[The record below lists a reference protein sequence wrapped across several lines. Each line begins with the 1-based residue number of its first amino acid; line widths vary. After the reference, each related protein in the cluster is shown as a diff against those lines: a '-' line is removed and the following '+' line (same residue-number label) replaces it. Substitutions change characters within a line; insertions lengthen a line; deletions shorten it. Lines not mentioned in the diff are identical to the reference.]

1 MSKKIRKTLLVT
13 AAIGSVAAATYCILK
28 KKNVKIKKDKK
39 TASGKQD
46 DVITFEEISSER
58 NYVSLQPEV
67 TSTDATEEP
76 GEKEVSD
83 DQSQDTDDD
92 ESAEDEESPPVI
104 PADTDT
110 APDAVTEESVTG
122 PDTVSEDSVTGPDTV
137 SEESVT
143 GPDTDM
149 KDNASEDD
157 NKATEG
163 ADFTLEEITSS
174 EEVLTEQETFWDDAN
189 EDESSVS
196 FTTKPVDKPVEEPV
210 ALPTDEPAKALSK
223 IPVASE
229 ATIVNDDEFTP
240 LENIAQDV
248 YSIYEQPADK
258 IEEFFNEDGE
268 TSSTDDVA
276 QNIAVSELLGEEEIL
291 MEEDIIQEK

>member
-122 PDTVSEDSVTGPDTV
+122 PDTVSMD
-137 SEESVT
+137 SVT

-196 FTTKPVDKPVEEPV
+196 FTTEPVDKPVEEPV
-210 ALPTDEPAKALSK
+210 EPPTDEPAKALSK